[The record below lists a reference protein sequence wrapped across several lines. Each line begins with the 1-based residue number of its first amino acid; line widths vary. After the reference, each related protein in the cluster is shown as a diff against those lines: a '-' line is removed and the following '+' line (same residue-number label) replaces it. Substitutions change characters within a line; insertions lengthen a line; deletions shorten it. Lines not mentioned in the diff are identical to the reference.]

1 MAFLHFCNVE
11 FFLVFALLLLKF
23 FLVEV
28 IQKIFEV
35 KSYIPKFYHILM
47 ARLKDK
53 INRLSKGKD
62 EYKMKYDLTKNQ
74 NEVAIEKLEISQET
88 LKKSN
93 LLLIRNLTRNLM
105 KSKQE
110 VNDLKF
116 TQICRE
122 NKMKDLEERFEE
134 TTIVMKKDFEKR
146 FEEISTMNNEQSLI
160 IVKLQNQL
168 QSLKK
173 LSKSASENNTKLEEE
188 ITTLKEDYV
197 PYLEHTVQELEA
209 KLLSKGNSINGFLGC

>member
-1 MAFLHFCNVE
+1 
-11 FFLVFALLLLKF
+11 
-23 FLVEV
+23 
-28 IQKIFEV
+28 
-35 KSYIPKFYHILM
+35 M

-88 LKKSN
+88 LKTSN
-93 LLLIRNLTRNLM
+93 LLLIRNLTRNLI

-122 NKMKDLEERFEE
+122 NKIKDLEEQFEE
-134 TTIVMKKDFEKR
+134 MSNVMKKDFEER
-146 FEEISTMNNEQSLI
+146 FEKISTMNDEQSLI
-160 IVKLQNQL
+160 IAKLQEQL

-173 LSKSASENNTKLEEE
+173 LSKSATE
-188 ITTLKEDYV
+188 
-197 PYLEHTVQELEA
+197 
-209 KLLSKGNSINGFLGC
+209 G